1 MCFLIRSL
9 RYAKHYMEE
18 GQAKRTLIK
27 VFGIRIDIIVQSLV
41 RFWFSVAIYVFETPV
56 WILNDIFIFVKL

>member
-1 MCFLIRSL
+1 
-9 RYAKHYMEE
+9 MEE